1 MALSEFKI
9 PKSNLAGGASGII
22 LGTTGYLLSRKFFE
36 NKYAQAGVAVASA
49 LVFYFIG
56 FNVYVNVETKKKE
69 AKTKKET
76 ETKKE

>member
-1 MALSEFKI
+1 MAVSKFKL
-9 PKSNLAGGASGII
+9 PKSNIIGGASGII

-56 FNVYVNVETKKKE
+56 FNVYVNIDTKKKE
-69 AKTKKET
+69 E
-76 ETKKE
+76 ETKKED

>member
-1 MALSEFKI
+1 MAVSKFKI
-9 PKSNLAGGASGII
+9 PKSNIIGGASGII

-69 AKTKKET
+69 E
-76 ETKKE
+76 ETKKEE